1 MKAIEKFCV
10 LTTQRSGSTLL
21 LSLLGNHQQVK
32 ACDELFHPREPKFL
46 LDQTRFCQFE
56 KTHPGKRPVLTFKY
70 LDRMAADYSSQYEA
84 YGFKL
89 MYNQLTR
96 FPEILSKLV
105 LDRYKIVHLV
115 RENYIDTALSSKLA
129 RENQVFHST
138 TDTNIKSV
146 YIDPLWFLKQ
156 LKKQDTRVRWAD
168 LFLSILPIPSLRIT
182 YDDLC
187 RDPIST
193 IKIIL
198 GFLSISIPENFSP
211 KSEMKKVNQKSYR
224 EAIVNFEEVRTALK
238 DTKFYDLL
246 GIDK

>member
-1 MKAIEKFCV
+1 
-10 LTTQRSGSTLL
+10 
-21 LSLLGNHQQVK
+21 
-32 ACDELFHPREPKFL
+32 
-46 LDQTRFCQFE
+46 
-56 KTHPGKRPVLTFKY
+56 
-70 LDRMAADYSSQYEA
+70 
-84 YGFKL
+84 
-89 MYNQLTR
+89 
-96 FPEILSKLV
+96 
-105 LDRYKIVHLV
+105 V